1 MTTHGFTKWKPA
13 MVIVAVFVSLL
24 LAFAC
29 SGDEYDYEAEQ
40 KKIFDQL
47 VADTTIIA
55 NYLQQNSLDAVKHP
69 SWVYYNIEE
78 AGSYPTPTIYSYVQV
93 KYTGYLTNDSI
104 FDSSGD
110 KSATFQLGRLI
121 GGWQIGLQMI
131 GKGGKIRLYV
141 PSYYGYGTSATSSIP
156 ANSVLIFDIELLD
169 IL

>member
-1 MTTHGFTKWKPA
+1 MTTNCSTKLKPA
-13 MVIVAVFVSLL
+13 IAIVAVFVSLL
-24 LAFAC
+24 LAFGC
-29 SGDEYDYEAEQ
+29 NSDEYNDETEQ
-40 KKIFDQL
+40 KKILEQL
-47 VADTTIIA
+47 VSDTTAIV
-55 NYLQQNSLDAVKHP
+55 NYLQQNSLEAVKHP
-69 SWVYYNIEE
+69 TWVYYNIEE

-93 KYTGYLTNDSI
+93 KYTGFLTNDSI